1 MDKNSF
7 PETGTK
13 QMAQRFESSK
23 ARNILDSLPKTLKKF
38 HFQVLP
44 LPDEI
49 VHKEENKKLA
59 GQAAEGDRLIGG
71 RE

>member
-1 MDKNSF
+1 MDYVITNPRKKLYIRMDKNSF

-38 HFQVLP
+38 HF
-44 LPDEI
+44 
-49 VHKEENKKLA
+49 
-59 GQAAEGDRLIGG
+59 
-71 RE
+71 